1 MLEAFNYEYLLQ
13 GGSPREIKHLQQIWK
28 SGDFISYDFGT
39 AENLQVY
46 HSVEALSYNISQITV
61 PIILYFGE
69 TDAIATPEGVHAIYA
84 RMLRSVKSVRRIN
97 SKKFNHLDFLIS
109 GDVKSLVND
118 KLIEHMEQFFDGRL
132 PYVIEWPPKLYKKR
146 PIITE
151 ITKNNCPAKCFIY
164 LGSRPKCQLC
174 NAVAKPLKK
183 IYIYM
188 YNSKRQP
195 PQLVDTFT
203 FFWWPTIKLSVTSVG
218 CCGFSQKVFGY

>member
-132 PYVIEWPPKLYKKR
+132 PYVIE
-146 PIITE
+146 
-151 ITKNNCPAKCFIY
+151 
-164 LGSRPKCQLC
+164 
-174 NAVAKPLKK
+174 
-183 IYIYM
+183 
-188 YNSKRQP
+188 
-195 PQLVDTFT
+195 
-203 FFWWPTIKLSVTSVG
+203 
-218 CCGFSQKVFGY
+218 